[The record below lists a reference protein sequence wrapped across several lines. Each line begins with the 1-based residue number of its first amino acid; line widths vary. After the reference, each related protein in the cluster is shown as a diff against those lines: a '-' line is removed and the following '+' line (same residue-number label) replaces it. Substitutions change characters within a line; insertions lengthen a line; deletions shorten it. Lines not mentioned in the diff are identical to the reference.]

1 MVVSFPRSSILYLTR
16 HLHQLVYSLLFSI
29 PDEVFNKLMLSTSDP
44 QSTVG
49 PQTSNVRIKN
59 RLGFLYT
66 APWWLLFLIV
76 LGIDIAFLIASTE
89 IYANIFDKLRE
100 GIAMTLGVSVISY
113 MCAITIGL
121 TVGLIRS
128 NPPVPPKPGSGLSG
142 ALKASAKTIIY
153 NLATLYVSVMR
164 GLPILIV
171 LLIVAFV
178 VVPAVRD
185 YLEVV
190 LGVELAFRGSSPES
204 AIIALALTYGAFL
217 SETFR
222 AGIQSIGRGQVEAAR
237 SLGMTYLQTIRYIVL
252 PQAVRRILPPLGNDL
267 VSMIKDSSLVQILG
281 VRDISQIAKTTS
293 GANFRYLETYSIVA
307 MIYLTMTV
315 IGSLFTRYLERITKL
330 DH

>member
-1 MVVSFPRSSILYLTR
+1 
-16 HLHQLVYSLLFSI
+16 
-29 PDEVFNKLMLSTSDP
+29 
-44 QSTVG
+44 
-49 PQTSNVRIKN
+49 
-59 RLGFLYT
+59 
-66 APWWLLFLIV
+66 LIT
-76 LGIDIAFLIASTE
+76 STE

-100 GIAMTLGVSVISY
+100 GIAMTLGVSLISY
-113 MCAITIGL
+113 VCAVTIGL

-128 NPPVPPKPGSGLSG
+128 TPPAPPKPGSGFPG
-142 ALKASAKTIIY
+142 VIKALVKTVAY

-178 VVPAVRD
+178 VIPGVRD
-185 YLEVV
+185 YLEMTFKI
-190 LGVELAFRGSSPES
+190 ELTFRGSSPES

-237 SLGMTYLQTIRYIVL
+237 SLGMTYLQTIRYIIL

-307 MIYLTMTV
+307 VIYLTMTV
-315 IGSLFTRYLERITKL
+315 IGSLFTRYLERTTKL